1 MLPRLSKIN
10 FFDDIF
16 DDDLLKKERNLMK
29 TDIKETESEYI
40 LEIDIPGYKKEN
52 IKIDLEQGYLNVKAE
67 IVKNTDDTSDNYIH
81 KERFSG
87 SCQRS
92 YYIGDNINEEDIKA
106 LFVNGI
112 LEIHIQK
119 KEKIEDNRSK
129 KYIEIKD

>member
-1 MLPRLSKIN
+1 MLPRLSRIN

-16 DDDLLKKERNLMK
+16 DDSLLKKERNLMK
-29 TDIKETESEYI
+29 TDIKETEDEYI
-40 LEIDIPGYKKEN
+40 LEIDIPGCKKEN

-67 IVKNTDDTSDNYIH
+67 VLKNTGTTSDTYIH

-92 YYIGDNINEEDIKA
+92 YYIGNNINEDDIKA
-106 LFVNGI
+106 SFINGI
-112 LEIHIQK
+112 LEIHIPK
-119 KEKIEDNRSK
+119 KNENEDNQLK

>member
-1 MLPRLSKIN
+1 MLPRLSRIN

-16 DDDLLKKERNLMK
+16 DDSLLKKERNLMK
-29 TDIKETESEYI
+29 TDIKETEDEYI
-40 LEIDIPGYKKEN
+40 LEIDIPGCKKEN

-67 IVKNTDDTSDNYIH
+67 ILKNTDTTSDTYIH

-92 YYIGDNINEEDIKA
+92 YYIGNNIIEDDIKA
-106 LFVNGI
+106 SFINGI
-112 LEIHIQK
+112 LEIHIPK
-119 KEKIEDNRSK
+119 KNENEDNQLK

>member
-1 MLPRLSKIN
+1 MLPRLSRIK

-16 DDDLLKKERNLMK
+16 DDSLLKKERNLMK
-29 TDIKETESEYI
+29 TDIKETEDEYI
-40 LEIDIPGYKKEN
+40 LEIDIPGCKKEN

-67 IVKNTDDTSDNYIH
+67 VLKNTGTTSDTYIH

-92 YYIGDNINEEDIKA
+92 YYIGNNINEDDIKA
-106 LFVNGI
+106 SFINGI
-112 LEIHIQK
+112 LEIHIPK
-119 KEKIEDNRSK
+119 KAENEDNQLK

>member
-1 MLPRLSKIN
+1 MLPRLSRIN

-16 DDDLLKKERNLMK
+16 DDSLLKKERNLMK
-29 TDIKETESEYI
+29 TDRKETEDEYI
-40 LEIDIPGYKKEN
+40 LEIDIPGCKKEN

-67 IVKNTDDTSDNYIH
+67 ILKNTDTTSDTYIH

-92 YYIGDNINEEDIKA
+92 YYIGNNIIEDDIKA
-106 LFVNGI
+106 SFINGI
-112 LEIHIQK
+112 LEIRIPK
-119 KEKIEDNRSK
+119 KTENEDNQLK

>member
-1 MLPRLSKIN
+1 MLPRLSRIN

-16 DDDLLKKERNLMK
+16 DDSLLKKERNLMK
-29 TDIKETESEYI
+29 TDIKETEDEYI
-40 LEIDIPGYKKEN
+40 LEIDIPGCKKEN

-67 IVKNTDDTSDNYIH
+67 VLKNTDTTSDTYIH

-92 YYIGDNINEEDIKA
+92 YYIGNNINEDDIKA
-106 LFVNGI
+106 SFINGI
-112 LEIHIQK
+112 LEIHIPK
-119 KEKIEDNRSK
+119 KTENEDNQLK

>member
-1 MLPRLSKIN
+1 MLPRLSRIN

-16 DDDLLKKERNLMK
+16 DDSLLKKERNLMK
-29 TDIKETESEYI
+29 TDIKETEDEYM
-40 LEIDIPGYKKEN
+40 LEIDIPGCKKEN

-67 IVKNTDDTSDNYIH
+67 ILKNTDTTSDNYIH

-92 YYIGDNINEEDIKA
+92 YYVGDNIVEDDIKA
-106 LFVNGI
+106 SFVNGI
-112 LEIHIQK
+112 LEIHIPK
-119 KEKIEDNRSK
+119 KEENEDNKSK

>member
-1 MLPRLSKIN
+1 MLPRLSRIN

-16 DDDLLKKERNLMK
+16 DDSLLKKERNLMK
-29 TDIKETESEYI
+29 TDIKETEDEYI
-40 LEIDIPGYKKEN
+40 LEIDIPGCKKEN

-67 IVKNTDDTSDNYIH
+67 VLKNTGTTSDTYIH

-92 YYIGDNINEEDIKA
+92 YYIGNNIIEDDIKA
-106 LFVNGI
+106 SFINGI
-112 LEIHIQK
+112 LEIHIPK
-119 KEKIEDNRSK
+119 KNENEDNQLK

>member
-1 MLPRLSKIN
+1 MLPRLSRIN

-16 DDDLLKKERNLMK
+16 DDSLLKKERNLMK
-29 TDIKETESEYI
+29 TDIKETEDEYI
-40 LEIDIPGYKKEN
+40 LEIDIPGCKKEN

-67 IVKNTDDTSDNYIH
+67 VLKNTGTTSDTYIH

-92 YYIGDNINEEDIKA
+92 YYIGNNIIEDDIKA
-106 LFVNGI
+106 SFINGI
-112 LEIHIQK
+112 LEIRIPK
-119 KEKIEDNRSK
+119 KTENEDNQLK

>member
-1 MLPRLSKIN
+1 MLPRLSRIN

-16 DDDLLKKERNLMK
+16 DDSLLKKERNLMK
-29 TDIKETESEYI
+29 TDIKETEDEYI
-40 LEIDIPGYKKEN
+40 LEIDIPGCKKEN

-67 IVKNTDDTSDNYIH
+67 ILKNTDTTSDTYIH

-92 YYIGDNINEEDIKA
+92 YYIGNNIIEDDIKA
-106 LFVNGI
+106 SFINGI
-112 LEIHIQK
+112 LEIRIPK
-119 KEKIEDNRSK
+119 KTENEDNQLK